1 MPVKS
6 TQKISDDGFDS
17 DQEEDKYVSFDL
29 RDNHFIHSLDR
40 RHLKMKSSSGLIL
53 PKFKWSKT
61 IKFFWKT
68 FLNS

>member
-29 RDNHFIHSLDR
+29 RNNHFIHSLDR
-40 RHLKMKSSSGLIL
+40 RHLKMKNSSGLIL
-53 PKFKWSKT
+53 LKLIP
-61 IKFFWKT
+61 
-68 FLNS
+68 